1 MLITIA
7 LPMLLVAVADARPD
21 GAPSAACVDISPMH
35 GEHTR
40 TFGPPEYGPFL
51 NNFPGLIYIP
61 GQTYTS
67 KCAMCSDRRLT
78 CSNCSQ

>member
-1 MLITIA
+1 MLITVT
-7 LPMLLVAVADARPD
+7 LPLLLVAVADALPN

-35 GEHTR
+35 GENTR
-40 TFGPPEYGPFL
+40 TLGPTEYGPFL

-67 KCAMCSDRRLT
+67 KFAMCSDR
-78 CSNCSQ
+78 